1 MCCLAFVFVV
11 MVLMATVVSEE
22 GKVKAITPF
31 AHSLVF
37 LLSLTL
43 ALYTIHLC
51 MEINITCIR
60 TIISH
65 AVS

>member
-31 AHSLVF
+31 AHSLVSF
-37 LLSLTL
+37 AFSDTQ
-43 ALYTIHLC
+43 YTIHLC
-51 MEINITCIR
+51 MEINITCIH

>member
-1 MCCLAFVFVV
+1 MEGDVCCLAFVFVV

-31 AHSLVF
+31 AYSLVF

-43 ALYTIHLC
+43 CTQFIC
-51 MEINITCIR
+51 VWR
-60 TIISH
+60 
-65 AVS
+65 